1 MHTWIRVFMWVCFR
15 SAEEVGR
22 MKSQEELEKETREA
36 AARQQMLAVQYQMA
50 AQQYGYVYE
59 PQPEDRTTLSDTFEA
74 ERTFRLACD
83 HTCAI

>member
-1 MHTWIRVFMWVCFR
+1 
-15 SAEEVGR
+15 
-22 MKSQEELEKETREA
+22 MKSQEELEKEAREA

-74 ERTFRLACD
+74 ERTFRLGCE
-83 HTCAI
+83 HTCALHISA